1 METDLT
7 TLQTVT
13 VLADQLARGEIAYLP
28 FSGRF
33 HSQQIS
39 ESQLSCF
46 KIITLTIRLT
56 LVREL
61 IQKVG
66 SMP

>member
-1 METDLT
+1 MQTDLT
-7 TLQTVT
+7 ALRTVT
-13 VLADQLARGEIAYLP
+13 VLAEQLARGEIAYLP

-39 ESQLSCF
+39 QSQLSCF

-56 LVREL
+56 LVRDL
-61 IQKVG
+61 IKKME